1 MAFTRILP
9 AGISTTGTVFLENVT
24 SSGII
29 TATTFDG
36 DFGGI
41 SGLAEVSKT
50 ISDSPVDVFVYDTS
64 KDSDGGAWRY
74 RTQHT
79 SWYNETLNTATRGS
93 RKEFPAVA
101 VIVAESETVTIYDG
115 DDPDLPMWM
124 VFPSNGY
131 LSWASGNPTTI
142 SSVSMLNAILVVGVS
157 NGRGNTLSDFI
168 KDDTRYLYGDGA
180 YFNPTDRTIKGRSTS
195 VDGNGSAFTAG
206 GDGYVII
213 ANAINDVAMTVLPNA
228 PIDDATGLPVP
239 TIAVA
244 TNSGG
249 VSVIKDDGT
258 VVDITATGYTPT
270 DNKIDFDHLN
280 NVLYL
285 ESGGYPQRQ
294 QIPGGD
300 ISRSA
305 AGGRDRV
312 YGATS
317 FYIPSILGASSN
329 IISNS
334 YGFVTGSTSGLS
346 ILDYDSSQSQEMVAY
361 ATTSYNTGYMQGDI
375 KGAFLSD
382 TDTTNISG
390 SDLIDNGDFATG
402 DFTNWSVSGTTTP
415 TISNGGALLTT
426 GAIDGAIWQST
437 NGEATSGKW
446 VITWTVTSNNGGFF
460 GIVLNADGPHG
471 NGGSLVQDNITASG
485 SFYYEGNITA
495 VEFRHRGSS
504 FGVIDNITLRR
515 VEDDRSVNNK
525 GTAVYGTVTKSAVA
539 TGAEL
544 VAYSGFSSSNLL
556 YQSYNSNLDPGTG
569 DYSFML
575 WFKCSSTSSEQI
587 IMRRFSSSSVTGGMM
602 MRIVASSSVLQWY
615 VRDISSNATSL
626 NSTIA
631 LDDDVWHCAV
641 GTRQGGNVKLY
652 IDGKLNRDS
661 TCSGRSHN
669 PGTDANLVIGA
680 EEVVGTPGTFQN
692 PADVSSL
699 ALIRY
704 SLSIPTAEQVKR
716 MYNDEKHLF
725 QENAKCTLYGASDSV
740 TALGYDEK
748 NELLHVGTSSGRS
761 DFQGL
766 CRINNTTTA
775 VTTAI
780 SAYDGSIAQQ

>member
-24 SSGII
+24 ASGII

-36 DFGGI
+36 DFGGT
-41 SGLAEVSKT
+41 SGIAEVSKT
-50 ISDSPVDVFVYDTS
+50 ISDNPADVFVYDTS

-79 SWYNETLNTATRGS
+79 SWYKETLNTATRGS
-93 RKEFPAVA
+93 RREFPSVA
-101 VIVAESETVTIYDG
+101 VIVSDASADKVTIYDG

-124 VFPSNGY
+124 VISAANPRGILGWATSNITSIKVTAVNGIMV
-131 LSWASGNPTTI
+131 AATNDSGTI
-142 SSVSMLNAILVVGVS
+142 FKFVEDFVEIMYSSANYNITSG
-157 NGRGNTLSDFI
+157 
-168 KDDTRYLYGDGA
+168 
-180 YFNPTDRTIKGRSTS
+180 RTIADRNNAAAYNIVSG
-195 VDGNGSAFTAG
+195 TA
-206 GDGYVII
+206 YRVFVIVTYI
-213 ANAINDVAMTVLPNA
+213 INDVAMTVLPNA

-244 TNSGG
+244 TNSG
-249 VSVIKDDGT
+249 VSVIRDDGT

-270 DNKIDFDHLN
+270 DNKIDFDYLN
-280 NVLYL
+280 NLLYL

-294 QIPGGD
+294 QIPSGD

-312 YGATS
+312 YGGTS
-317 FYIPSILGASSN
+317 SYIPSILGASSN

-334 YGFVTGSTSGLS
+334 YGFATGSTSGLS

-361 ATTSYNTGYMQGDI
+361 ATKSYNTGYMQGDI

-390 SDLIDNGDFATG
+390 SELIDNGDFATG
-402 DFTNWSVSGTTTP
+402 DFTNWSANGTTTP

-437 NGEATSGKW
+437 SGEATSGKW

-460 GIVLNADGPHG
+460 GIVINADGPNG
-471 NGGSLVQDNITASG
+471 NGGALVHDNITASG

-544 VAYSGFSSSNLL
+544 VAYSGWSGSNYLYQPPNSDMAFGTDDFSYIYWIKTGTAARERIYLSFDNHDGSSRTGSVIHLRYNANGRLTNYFSS
-556 YQSYNSNLDPGTG
+556 DG
-569 DYSFML
+569 F
-575 WFKCSSTSSEQI
+575 STYD
-587 IMRRFSSSSVTGGMM
+587 T
-602 MRIVASSSVLQWY
+602 
-615 VRDISSNATSL
+615 L
-626 NSTIA
+626 NGNRAIN
-631 LDDDVWHCAV
+631 DNNWHCV
-641 GTRQGGNVKLY
+641 VSGRRGDRWVLY
-652 IDGKLNRDS
+652 IDGELDLSIPVANAAATMTNS
-661 TCSGRSHN
+661 TAY
-669 PGTDANLVIGA
+669 TMIGK
-680 EEVVGTPGTFQN
+680 VGS
-692 PADVSSL
+692 ASL
-699 ALIRY
+699 YEFVEGSLSLMRV
-704 SLSIPTAEQVKR
+704 SLSIPSAEQIKKI
-716 MYNDEKHLF
+716 YEDEKHLF
-725 QENAKCTLYGASDSV
+725 QENAKCTLYGSSDAV

-761 DFQGL
+761 DFQRL

>member
-50 ISDSPVDVFVYDTS
+50 ISDNPVDVFVYDTS

-79 SWYNETLNTATRGS
+79 SWYKETLNTATRGS
-93 RKEFPAVA
+93 RREFPSVA
-101 VIVAESETVTIYDG
+101 VIVITNNNAGLTIYDG

-124 VFPSNGY
+124 VFNESAGQSIWTGTNR
-131 LSWASGNPTTI
+131 
-142 SSVSMLNAILVVGVS
+142 SSVAALNGTIVVGQLSTIPLPIIGFVADEMYNRRTDTTKYNVS
-157 NGRGNTLSDFI
+157 N
-168 KDDTRYLYGDGA
+168 
-180 YFNPTDRTIKGRSTS
+180 
-195 VDGNGSAFTAG
+195 
-206 GDGYVII
+206 I
-213 ANAINDVAMTVLPNA
+213 ANRHIVSPSITGYFVQGLINTAANDVAMTVLPNA
-228 PIDDATGLPVP
+228 PIDDATGLPIP

-244 TNSGG
+244 TNGG
-249 VSVIKDDGT
+249 ISIVKEDDT
-258 VVDITATGYTPT
+258 IVDITATGYTPT

-280 NVLYL
+280 NLLYL
-285 ESGGYPQRQ
+285 ESGGFPQRQ

-334 YGFVTGSTSGLS
+334 YGFATGSTSGLS
-346 ILDYDSSQSQEMVAY
+346 ILDYDSTQSQEMVAY
-361 ATTSYNTGYMQGDI
+361 AATSYNTGWMHGDI

-402 DFTNWSVSGTTTP
+402 DFTNWSANGTTTP

-437 NGEATSGKW
+437 SGEATSGKW

-460 GIVLNADGPHG
+460 GIVINADGPNG
-471 NGGSLVQDNITASG
+471 NGGSLVHDNITASG

-544 VAYSGFSSSNLL
+544 VAYSGWSSSNHLR
-556 YQSYNSNLDPGTG
+556 QSYNSDLDFGTG
-569 DYSFML
+569 DFCFGL
-575 WFKCSSTSSEQI
+575 WFKGAGYSDILIGRLNDSSSVGKGFLLSTSSSNGGGTLVFAIYTLGFQSSGRTTVGTTTNETGKGWQQVWAI
-587 IMRRFSSSSVTGGMM
+587 RRSGIMELWLNGNLIAT
-602 MRIVASSSVLQWY
+602 
-615 VRDISSNATSL
+615 SSNADDISDTTYEPPL
-626 NSTIA
+626 FIA
-631 LDDDVWHCAV
+631 DRYGSGAF
-641 GTRQGGNVKLY
+641 
-652 IDGKLNRDS
+652 DG
-661 TCSGRSHN
+661 
-669 PGTDANLVIGA
+669 
-680 EEVVGTPGTFQN
+680 E
-692 PADVSSL
+692 L
-699 ALIRY
+699 ALARI
-704 SLSIPTAEQVKR
+704 SKSAPTAEQIKKI
-716 MYNDEKHLF
+716 YEDEKHLF
-725 QENAKCTLYGASDSV
+725 QENSKCTLYGSSDAV